1 MGTMRV
7 FVRESRLTPRLYF
20 SFEILLTPHNFLP
33 LCQEQFYNIIK
44 CQDILPFK
52 GFSISR
58 YIMCK
63 SLSLS
68 FNKNAGQPNANLT
81 YYDGMINLTY
91 TDGDAYSRGPLRK
104 SQITFL
110 CQRNGNLFIKVNL
123 CYFHRF
129 FFTILTFNERE
140 KVDSNYR
147 LLKHESYH
155 SLKLPMVIQNLLR
168 NGMARTFSN
177 G

>member
-1 MGTMRV
+1 
-7 FVRESRLTPRLYF
+7 
-20 SFEILLTPHNFLP
+20 
-33 LCQEQFYNIIK
+33 
-44 CQDILPFK
+44 
-52 GFSISR
+52 
-58 YIMCK
+58 MCK
-63 SLSLS
+63 SLSFS

-110 CQRNGNLFIKVNL
+110 CQRNGKLFIKVNL

-129 FFTILTFNERE
+129 FFYNFEIQW
-140 KVDSNYR
+140 KGYNYR
-147 LLKHESYH
+147 ILKHDSYY

-168 NGMARTFSN
+168 NEMARTFSN
-177 G
+177 GWQLLLVLKHPSNA